1 MVNECVSK
9 IRLIQ
14 AGGGDRDMQLIHVYL
29 HTLDA
34 PGAKIRDL
42 VTSHLYKHAPIGDNA
57 ASESITISMLRALT

>member
-1 MVNECVSK
+1 MVNERVSK

-42 VTSHLYKHAPIGDNA
+42 VASHLYKHAQIGDNM
-57 ASESITISMLRALT
+57 ASESISMLRALT